1 MTTSAVPAANAVS
14 PTELEHL
21 IALQPHLRILDVRTP
36 GEFESGHIPG
46 SFNVPLD
53 TLGEHV
59 HDLADVD
66 HPVALICQSGG
77 RATKAHEQ
85 LGAAGKHSLHVLTG
99 GMGAWKAAGR
109 ETINTAPNRWALE
122 RQVRF
127 VAGLIVLVGVIA
139 SQFVAPLVWL
149 AGAVGFGLAFSA
161 ATNTCAMGMVLAK
174 LPFNS
179 GPSCNIDQVLIDLR
193 GTEVIR

>member
-1 MTTSAVPAANAVS
+1 MTMSAVPAANAVS

-21 IALQPHLRILDVRTP
+21 IALQPQLRILDVRTP
-36 GEFESGHIPG
+36 GEFQAGHIPG

-59 HDLADVD
+59 QDLADVD

-99 GMGAWKAAGR
+99 GMGAWKAFGG
-109 ETINTAPNRWALE
+109 ETINTAPDRWALD

-127 VAGLIVLVGVIA
+127 VAGLLVLLGVVA
-139 SQFVAPLVWL
+139 AQFVAPLVWF

-161 ATNTCAMGMVLAK
+161 VTDTCAMGMMLAR
-174 LPFNS
+174 LPYNS
-179 GPSCNIDQVLIDLR
+179 GPKCNIDQVLIDLR
-193 GTEVIR
+193 DEVAA